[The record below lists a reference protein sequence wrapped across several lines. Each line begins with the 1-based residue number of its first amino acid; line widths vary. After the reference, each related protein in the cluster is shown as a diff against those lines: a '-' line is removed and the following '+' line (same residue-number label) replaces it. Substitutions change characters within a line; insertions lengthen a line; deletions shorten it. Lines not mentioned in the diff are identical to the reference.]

1 MEEKIRFT
9 FPQSIEIGKG
19 DICFLAIKW
28 GVATD
33 EWLKKKT
40 KCDPEKIPLNVKNTI
55 IQLVCDELKRLND
68 VTQSEG

>member
-9 FPQSIEIGKG
+9 FPQSIEISKS
-19 DICFLAIKW
+19 DICFLAIRW
-28 GVATD
+28 GVAVD

-40 KCDPEKIPLNVKNTI
+40 KCDPEKIPPNVKNTI
-55 IQLVCDELKRLND
+55 IQFVCDELKRLNN